1 MAKTPPYPYRV
12 PRGYRYCRGIAAY
25 VPPAY
30 PFLAKKKTF
39 PVRVWYG
46 SDRDKTEPKQHRFRV
61 NLKRILSSPP
71 DSQPLVLF
79 SATPL
84 SLFSAFDSLCL
95 SLPHSIAGALGS
107 LFLTSSLYRQRATE
121 RKGRLWRIYWFV
133 DRRLHK
139 RDREIEKE
147 KRTKSWQVFLLE
159 VLRSGSWL
167 KLRERLWGSVLILR
181 FLLLFA
187 QKGFGFW
194 FFGSVVC
201 LGIHFSFR
209 CVEGARALAACAI
222 PLHKEYTTAY
232 N

>member
-107 LFLTSSLYRQRATE
+107 NFLTSSLYRQRATE
-121 RKGRLWRIYWFV
+121 RKGRLWIWGLAIC
-133 DRRLHK
+133 RRPEDFPHC
-139 RDREIEKE
+139 
-147 KRTKSWQVFLLE
+147 
-159 VLRSGSWL
+159 GSDC
-167 KLRERLWGSVLILR
+167 GI
-181 FLLLFA
+181 
-187 QKGFGFW
+187 FW
-194 FFGSVVC
+194 F
-201 LGIHFSFR
+201 LFSFWIW
-209 CVEGARALAACAI
+209 L
-222 PLHKEYTTAY
+222 L
-232 N
+232 